1 MLNVELGMRPI
12 IQHSTFNIQHLIM
25 NKRILQLAVPSIIS
39 NITVPLLGLVDV
51 AIVGHIGDAAY
62 IGAIAVGSMLFNVI
76 YWLFGFLRMGTSGM
90 TSQALGRRDLA
101 EVLRLLV
108 RSLSIGVGIGV
119 LFFVLQKWLI
129 GCGLWAMSPEADVVE
144 LARRYCY
151 VCIWGAPAVLGLY
164 GFTGWFIGMQNT
176 RIPMMVS
183 LTQNVVNII
192 ASLLLVFVGG
202 MTVEGVALGTVIAQ
216 WWGFLMACLF
226 YRICYRRLSKYDYRR
241 NLFAAEPLKQFFSLN
256 KDIFLRTLCLVAV
269 NLFFTAAGS
278 RESTIVLAVNTL
290 LMTLF
295 TIFSYFMDGFAYA
308 AEALSGKY
316 YGARNMGAFREVV
329 RSTMG
334 FGAVVAVGFT
344 LLYIVGGENFL
355 SLLTSDKQVIAASGE
370 YFWWAVLIPLSGMSA
385 FVFDGIFVGI
395 TQSKSMLCSTTV
407 ASASF
412 FGLFFGLHPFLGN
425 HALWLAFILYLLLRG
440 IVLFVIYRK
449 KLR

>member
-1 MLNVELGMRPI
+1 
-12 IQHSTFNIQHLIM
+12 M

-62 IGAIAVGSMLFNVI
+62 IGSIAVGSMLFNVI
-76 YWLFGFLRMGTSGM
+76 YWLFGFLRMGPSGM
-90 TSQALGRRDLA
+90 TSQALGRRDFA

-108 RSLSIGVGIGV
+108 RSLGIGVGIGL
-119 LFFVLQKWLI
+119 LFFILQRWII

-164 GFTGWFIGMQNT
+164 GFTGWYIGMQNT
-176 RIPMMVS
+176 RIPMVVS
-183 LTQNVVNII
+183 LSQNVVNIV
-192 ASLLLVFVGG
+192 ASLVLVFVCR

-216 WWGFLMACLF
+216 WWGFLMACVL
-226 YRICYRRLSKYDYRR
+226 YRLYYRRLGKYDYRQH
-241 NLFAAEPLKQFFSLN
+241 LFASEPLKRFFSLN
-256 KDIFLRTLCLVAV
+256 RDIFLRTVCLVAV

-278 RESTIVLAVNTL
+278 RESTLVLAVNTL

-316 YGARNMGAFREVV
+316 YGAGNREAFREVV
-329 RSTMG
+329 KRTMG
-334 FGAVVAVGFT
+334 FGVVVAILFT

-355 SLLTSDKQVIAASGE
+355 SLLTSDSQVVAAAGA
-370 YFWWAVLIPLSGMSA
+370 YQGWAVLIPLAGMSA

-395 TQSKSMLCSTTV
+395 TQSKSMLCSTAV

-412 FGLFFGLHPFLGN
+412 FGMYFALHPLLGN
-425 HALWLAFILYLLLRG
+425 HALWLAFILYLVLRG
-440 IVLFVIYRK
+440 IVLFYIYRR

>member
-1 MLNVELGMRPI
+1 
-12 IQHSTFNIQHLIM
+12 M

-62 IGAIAVGSMLFNVI
+62 IGAIAVGAMLFNVI

-183 LTQNVVNII
+183 LMQNVVNII

-241 NLFAAEPLKQFFSLN
+241 HLFAAEPLKQFFSLN

-329 RSTMG
+329 RRTMG

-440 IVLFVIYRK
+440 IVLFVIYHK

>member
-1 MLNVELGMRPI
+1 
-12 IQHSTFNIQHLIM
+12 M

-90 TSQALGRRDLA
+90 TSQALGRRDFA
-101 EVLRLLV
+101 EVVRLLI
-108 RSLSIGVGIGV
+108 RSLGIGVGIGL
-119 LFFVLQKWLI
+119 LFFILQRWLI
-129 GCGLWAMSPEADVVE
+129 GCGLWAMSPETDVVE

-151 VCIWGAPAVLGLY
+151 VCIWGPPAVLGLY
-164 GFTGWFIGMQNT
+164 GFTGWYIGMQNT
-176 RIPMMVS
+176 RIPMVVS
-183 LTQNVVNII
+183 LSQNVVNIV
-192 ASLLLVFVGG
+192 ASLVLVFVCR

-216 WWGFLMACLF
+216 WWGFLMACVL
-226 YRICYRRLSKYDYRR
+226 YRRYYRRLGKYDYRQH
-241 NLFAAEPLKQFFSLN
+241 LFASEPLKRFFSLN
-256 KDIFLRTLCLVAV
+256 RDIFLRTVCLVAV

-278 RESTIVLAVNTL
+278 RESTLVLAVNTL

-316 YGARNMGAFREVV
+316 YGAGNREAFGV
-329 RSTMG
+329 
-334 FGAVVAVGFT
+334 VVAILFT

-355 SLLTSDKQVIAASGE
+355 SLLTSDRQVVAAAGA
-370 YFWWAVLIPLSGMSA
+370 YLGWAVLIPLAGMSA

-395 TQSKSMLCSTTV
+395 TQSKSMLCSTAI

-412 FGLFFGLHPFLGN
+412 FGMYFALHPLLGN
-425 HALWLAFILYLLLRG
+425 HALWLAFILYLVLRG
-440 IVLFVIYRK
+440 IVLFVIYRR

>member
-1 MLNVELGMRPI
+1 
-12 IQHSTFNIQHLIM
+12 M

-226 YRICYRRLSKYDYRR
+226 YRFHYCRLSKYDYRR
-241 NLFAAEPLKQFFSLN
+241 HLFAAEPLKQFFSLN

-329 RSTMG
+329 RRTMG

-395 TQSKSMLCSTTV
+395 TRSKSMLCSTAV

-412 FGLFFGLHPFLGN
+412 FVLFFGLHPFLGN

>member
-1 MLNVELGMRPI
+1 
-12 IQHSTFNIQHLIM
+12 M

-226 YRICYRRLSKYDYRR
+226 YRICYRRLSKYDYCRH
-241 NLFAAEPLKQFFSLN
+241 LFAAEPLKQFFSLN

-329 RSTMG
+329 RRTMG

-355 SLLTSDKQVIAASGE
+355 SLLTSDKQVITASGE

-395 TQSKSMLCSTTV
+395 TQSKSMLCSTAV

-440 IVLFVIYRK
+440 IVLLVIYRK
-449 KLR
+449 KLQ

>member
-1 MLNVELGMRPI
+1 
-12 IQHSTFNIQHLIM
+12 M

-144 LARRYCY
+144 LAQRYCY

-241 NLFAAEPLKQFFSLN
+241 HLFAAEPLKQFFSLN
-256 KDIFLRTLCLVAV
+256 KDIFLRTLWLVAV

-329 RSTMG
+329 RRTMG

-395 TQSKSMLCSTTV
+395 TRSKSMLCSTAV

-412 FGLFFGLHPFLGN
+412 FVLFFGLHPFLGN

>member
-1 MLNVELGMRPI
+1 
-12 IQHSTFNIQHLIM
+12 M

-62 IGAIAVGSMLFNVI
+62 IGAIAVGSMLFNVV

-101 EVLRLLV
+101 EVMRLLV
-108 RSLSIGVGIGV
+108 RSLCIGVGIGL

-129 GCGLWAMSPEADVVE
+129 GGGLWAMSPEADVVE

-164 GFTGWFIGMQNT
+164 GFTGWYIGMQNT

-192 ASLLLVFVGG
+192 ASLLLVFVGK

-216 WWGFLMACLF
+216 WWGFLMACLLF
-226 YRICYRRLSKYDYRR
+226 RLHYRRLGKYDFRQH
-241 NLFAAEPLKQFFSLN
+241 LFAADPLKRFFSLN
-256 KDIFLRTLCLVAV
+256 RDIFLRTVCLVAV

-278 RESTIVLAVNTL
+278 RESTLVLAVNTL

-316 YGARNMGAFREVV
+316 YGAKNMVAFREVV
-329 RSTMG
+329 RRTMG
-334 FGAVVAVGFT
+334 FGLAVAAGFT
-344 LLYIVGGENFL
+344 LLYMIGGENFL
-355 SLLTSDKQVIAASGE
+355 ALLTDDERVITAAGD
-370 YFWWAVLIPLSGMSA
+370 YFWWAVLIPLAGMAA

-395 TQSKSMLCSTTV
+395 TQSKSMLCSTAI

-412 FGLFFGLHPFLGN
+412 FALFFILHPLMAN
-425 HALWLAFILYLLLRG
+425 HALWLAFIIYLILRG
-440 IVLFVIYRK
+440 IVLYVIYKIKCRNIGYYS
-449 KLR
+449 

>member
-1 MLNVELGMRPI
+1 MLLILR
-12 IQHSTFNIQHLIM
+12 SKLRNIERV

-62 IGAIAVGSMLFNVI
+62 IGAIAVGSMLFNVV

-101 EVLRLLV
+101 EVMRLLV
-108 RSLSIGVGIGV
+108 RSLGIGVGIGM

-129 GCGLWAMSPEADVVE
+129 GGGLWAMSPEADVVE

-192 ASLLLVFVGG
+192 ASLLLVFVGK

-216 WWGFLMACLF
+216 WWGFLMACLLF
-226 YRICYRRLSKYDYRR
+226 RLHYRRLGKYDFRQH
-241 NLFAAEPLKQFFSLN
+241 LFAAEPLKRFFSLN
-256 KDIFLRTLCLVAV
+256 RDIFLRTVCLVAV

-278 RESTIVLAVNTL
+278 RESTLVLAVNTL

-316 YGARNMGAFREVV
+316 YGAKNMTAFREVV
-329 RSTMG
+329 RRTMG
-334 FGAVVAVGFT
+334 FGLVVAAGFT
-344 LLYIVGGENFL
+344 LLYMIGGENFL
-355 SLLTSDKQVIAASGE
+355 ALLTDDERVITAAGD
-370 YFWWAVLIPLSGMSA
+370 YFWWAVLIPLAGMAA

-395 TQSKSMLCSTTV
+395 TQSKSMLCSTAV

-412 FGLFFGLHPFLGN
+412 FGMYFALHPLLSN
-425 HALWLAFILYLLLRG
+425 HALWLAFILYLVLRG
-440 IVLFVIYRK
+440 IVLFVIYRR

>member
-1 MLNVELGMRPI
+1 
-12 IQHSTFNIQHLIM
+12 M

-129 GCGLWAMSPEADVVE
+129 GCGLWEMSPETDVVE

-183 LTQNVVNII
+183 LTQNMVNIV
-192 ASLLLVFVGG
+192 ASLLLVFVCG

-226 YRICYRRLSKYDYRR
+226 YRFHYRRLSKYDYRR
-241 NLFAAEPLKQFFSLN
+241 HLFAAEPLKQFFSLN

-329 RSTMG
+329 RKTMG

-355 SLLTSDKQVIAASGE
+355 SLLTNDKQVIAASGE

-395 TQSKSMLCSTTV
+395 TQSKSMLCSTGV

-412 FGLFFGLHPFLGN
+412 FGLFFGLHPFWGN

>member
-1 MLNVELGMRPI
+1 
-12 IQHSTFNIQHLIM
+12 M
-25 NKRILQLAVPSIIS
+25 NSRILQLAVPSIIS

-108 RSLSIGVGIGV
+108 RSLSIGVGIGL
-119 LFFVLQKWLI
+119 LFFILQKWII

-183 LTQNVVNII
+183 LTQNVVNIV
-192 ASLLLVFVGG
+192 ASLLLVFVCG

-241 NLFAAEPLKQFFSLN
+241 HLFAAEPLKQFFSLN

-329 RSTMG
+329 RRTMG
-334 FGAVVAVGFT
+334 FGAVVAVVFT

-395 TQSKSMLCSTTV
+395 TRSKSMLCSTAV
-407 ASASF
+407 ASVSF
-412 FGLFFGLHPFLGN
+412 FCLFFGLHPFLGN

>member
-1 MLNVELGMRPI
+1 MKKV
-12 IQHSTFNIQHLIM
+12 

-90 TSQALGRRDLA
+90 TSQALGRRDFA
-101 EVLRLLV
+101 EVVRLLI
-108 RSLSIGVGIGV
+108 RSLGIGVGIGL
-119 LFFVLQKWLI
+119 LFFILQRWLI

-164 GFTGWFIGMQNT
+164 GFTGWYIGMQNT
-176 RIPMMVS
+176 RIPMVVS
-183 LTQNVVNII
+183 LSQNVVNIV
-192 ASLLLVFVGG
+192 ASLVLVFVCR

-216 WWGFLMACLF
+216 WWGFLMACVL
-226 YRICYRRLSKYDYRR
+226 YRLYYRRLGKYDYRQH
-241 NLFAAEPLKQFFSLN
+241 LFASEPLKRFFSLN
-256 KDIFLRTLCLVAV
+256 RDIFLRTVCLVAV

-278 RESTIVLAVNTL
+278 RESTLVLAVNTL

-316 YGARNMGAFREVV
+316 YGAGNREAFREVV
-329 RSTMG
+329 KDRKS
-334 FGAVVAVGFT
+334 VV
-344 LLYIVGGENFL
+344 
-355 SLLTSDKQVIAASGE
+355 
-370 YFWWAVLIPLSGMSA
+370 
-385 FVFDGIFVGI
+385 
-395 TQSKSMLCSTTV
+395 
-407 ASASF
+407 
-412 FGLFFGLHPFLGN
+412 
-425 HALWLAFILYLLLRG
+425 
-440 IVLFVIYRK
+440 
-449 KLR
+449 

>member
-1 MLNVELGMRPI
+1 
-12 IQHSTFNIQHLIM
+12 M
-25 NKRILQLAVPSIIS
+25 NSRILQLAVPSIIS

-108 RSLSIGVGIGV
+108 RSLSIGVGIGL
-119 LFFVLQKWLI
+119 LFFVLQKWII

-183 LTQNVVNII
+183 LTQNVVNIV
-192 ASLLLVFVGG
+192 ASLLLVFVCG

-241 NLFAAEPLKQFFSLN
+241 HLFAAEPLKQFFSLN

-329 RSTMG
+329 RRTMG
-334 FGAVVAVGFT
+334 FGTVVAVGFT

-395 TQSKSMLCSTTV
+395 TQSKSMLCSSTV

>member
-1 MLNVELGMRPI
+1 
-12 IQHSTFNIQHLIM
+12 
-25 NKRILQLAVPSIIS
+25 
-39 NITVPLLGLVDV
+39 
-51 AIVGHIGDAAY
+51 
-62 IGAIAVGSMLFNVI
+62 
-76 YWLFGFLRMGTSGM
+76 MGTSGM

-183 LTQNVVNII
+183 LMQNVVNII

-241 NLFAAEPLKQFFSLN
+241 HLFAAEPLKQFFSLN

-329 RSTMG
+329 RRTMG

-355 SLLTSDKQVIAASGE
+355 SLLTSDKQVITASGE

-395 TQSKSMLCSTTV
+395 TQSKSMLCSTAV

-425 HALWLAFILYLLLRG
+425 HTLWLAFILYLLLRG
-440 IVLFVIYRK
+440 IVLFVIYHK

>member
-1 MLNVELGMRPI
+1 
-12 IQHSTFNIQHLIM
+12 M

-226 YRICYRRLSKYDYRR
+226 YRFHYRRLSKYDYRR
-241 NLFAAEPLKQFFSLN
+241 HLFAAEPLKQFFSLN

-316 YGARNMGAFREVV
+316 YGARNMGAFCEVV
-329 RSTMG
+329 RRTMG
-334 FGAVVAVGFT
+334 FGTVVAVGFT

-395 TQSKSMLCSTTV
+395 TRSKSMLCSTAV

-412 FGLFFGLHPFLGN
+412 FVLFFGLHPFLGN

>member
-1 MLNVELGMRPI
+1 
-12 IQHSTFNIQHLIM
+12 M

-108 RSLSIGVGIGV
+108 RSQSIGVGIGV

-216 WWGFLMACLF
+216 WWGFLIACLF

-241 NLFAAEPLKQFFSLN
+241 HLFAAEPLKQFFSLN

-329 RSTMG
+329 RRTMG

>member
-1 MLNVELGMRPI
+1 
-12 IQHSTFNIQHLIM
+12 M

-129 GCGLWAMSPEADVVE
+129 GCGLWAMSPETDVVE

-192 ASLLLVFVGG
+192 ASLLLVFVCG

-226 YRICYRRLSKYDYRR
+226 YRLHYRRLSRYDYRR
-241 NLFAAEPLKQFFSLN
+241 HLFAAEPLKQFFSLN

-329 RSTMG
+329 RRTMG
-334 FGAVVAVGFT
+334 FGAVVAVVFT
-344 LLYIVGGENFL
+344 LLYILGGENFL

-395 TQSKSMLCSTTV
+395 TQSKSMLCSSTV

-440 IVLFVIYRK
+440 IVLFVIYRR
-449 KLR
+449 KLW

>member
-1 MLNVELGMRPI
+1 
-12 IQHSTFNIQHLIM
+12 M

-62 IGAIAVGSMLFNVI
+62 IGAIAVGSMLFNVV

-101 EVLRLLV
+101 EVMRLLI
-108 RSLSIGVGIGV
+108 RSLGIGVGIGL
-119 LFFVLQKWLI
+119 LFFILQKWLI

-192 ASLLLVFVGG
+192 ASLLLVFVGK

-216 WWGFLMACLF
+216 WWGFLMACLLF
-226 YRICYRRLSKYDYRR
+226 RLHYRRLGKYEFRQH
-241 NLFAAEPLKQFFSLN
+241 LFAAEPLKRFFSLN
-256 KDIFLRTLCLVAV
+256 RDIFLRTVCLVAV

-278 RESTIVLAVNTL
+278 RESTLVLAVNTL

-316 YGARNMGAFREVV
+316 YGAKNMMAFREVV
-329 RSTMG
+329 RRTMG
-334 FGAVVAVGFT
+334 FGLVVAILFT

-355 SLLTSDKQVIAASGE
+355 SLLTSDRLVVTAAGA
-370 YFWWAVLIPLSGMSA
+370 YLGWAVLIPLAGMSA

-395 TQSKSMLCSTTV
+395 TQSKSMLCSTAV

-412 FGLFFGLHPFLGN
+412 FGMYFALHPLLSN
-425 HALWLAFILYLLLRG
+425 HALWLAFILYLVLRG
-440 IVLFVIYRK
+440 IVLFVIYRR

>member
-1 MLNVELGMRPI
+1 
-12 IQHSTFNIQHLIM
+12 M

-226 YRICYRRLSKYDYRR
+226 YRLHYRRLSRYDYRR
-241 NLFAAEPLKQFFSLN
+241 HLFAAEPLKQFFSLN

-329 RSTMG
+329 RRTMG
-334 FGAVVAVGFT
+334 FGAVVAVVFT
-344 LLYIVGGENFL
+344 LLYILGGENFL

-395 TQSKSMLCSTTV
+395 TQSKSMLCSSTV

-440 IVLFVIYRK
+440 IVLFVIYRR
-449 KLR
+449 KLW

>member
-1 MLNVELGMRPI
+1 
-12 IQHSTFNIQHLIM
+12 M

-183 LTQNVVNII
+183 LMQNVVNII

-241 NLFAAEPLKQFFSLN
+241 HLFAAEPLKQFFSLN

-329 RSTMG
+329 RRTMG

-440 IVLFVIYRK
+440 IVLFVIYHK

>member
-1 MLNVELGMRPI
+1 
-12 IQHSTFNIQHLIM
+12 M

-108 RSLSIGVGIGV
+108 RSLCIGVGIGM

-241 NLFAAEPLKQFFSLN
+241 HLFAAEPLKQFFSLN

-329 RSTMG
+329 RRTMG

-355 SLLTSDKQVIAASGE
+355 SLLTNDKQVIAASGE

-395 TQSKSMLCSTTV
+395 TRSKSMLCSTAV

-412 FGLFFGLHPFLGN
+412 FVLFFGLHPFLGN

>member
-1 MLNVELGMRPI
+1 
-12 IQHSTFNIQHLIM
+12 M

-108 RSLSIGVGIGV
+108 RSLSIGVGIGL
-119 LFFVLQKWLI
+119 LFFVLQKWII

-144 LARRYCY
+144 LARRYSY

-183 LTQNVVNII
+183 LTQNVVNIV
-192 ASLLLVFVGG
+192 ASLLLVFGCG

-226 YRICYRRLSKYDYRR
+226 YRICYRRLGKYDYRR
-241 NLFAAEPLKQFFSLN
+241 HLFAAEPLKQFFSLN

-329 RSTMG
+329 RRTMG

-370 YFWWAVLIPLSGMSA
+370 
-385 FVFDGIFVGI
+385 
-395 TQSKSMLCSTTV
+395 
-407 ASASF
+407 
-412 FGLFFGLHPFLGN
+412 
-425 HALWLAFILYLLLRG
+425 
-440 IVLFVIYRK
+440 
-449 KLR
+449 

>member
-1 MLNVELGMRPI
+1 
-12 IQHSTFNIQHLIM
+12 M

-51 AIVGHIGDAAY
+51 AIVGHIGDASY

-90 TSQALGRRDLA
+90 TSQALGRRDFA
-101 EVLRLLV
+101 EVMRLLV
-108 RSLSIGVGIGV
+108 RSLSIGVGIG
-119 LFFVLQKWLI
+119 LIFFVLQRWII
-129 GCGLWAMSPEADVVE
+129 GCGLWAMSPEAEVVE

-164 GFTGWFIGMQNT
+164 GFTGWYIGMQNT
-176 RIPMMVS
+176 RIPMVVS
-183 LTQNVVNII
+183 ISQNVVNII
-192 ASLLLVFVGG
+192 ASLLLVFVCHL
-202 MTVEGVALGTVIAQ
+202 TVEGVALGTVIAQ
-216 WWGFLMACLF
+216 WWGFLMAVVLHRV
-226 YRICYRRLSKYDYRR
+226 YYHRLDKYDYRR
-241 NLFAAEPLKQFFSLN
+241 HLFAIEPLKRFFSLN
-256 KDIFLRTLCLVAV
+256 RDIFLRTLCLVAV

-278 RESTIVLAVNTL
+278 RENTLVLAVNTL

-316 YGARNMGAFREVV
+316 YGAGNRVAFREVV
-329 RSTMG
+329 RRSMG
-334 FGAVVAVGFT
+334 FGVVVAIGFT
-344 LLYIVGGENFL
+344 LLYIIGGANFL
-355 SLLTSDKQVIAASGE
+355 GLLTSDERVVAASGE
-370 YFWWAVLIPLSGMSA
+370 YLGWAVLIPLAGMSA
-385 FVFDGIFVGI
+385 FVFDGIFIGI
-395 TQSKSMLCSTTV
+395 TQSKSMLCSTAI

-412 FGLFFGLHPFLGN
+412 FGMYFGLHPLLGN
-425 HALWLAFILYLLLRG
+425 HALWLAFILYLVLRG

>member
-1 MLNVELGMRPI
+1 MPN
-12 IQHSTFNIQHLIM
+12 STFNIQHLIM

-108 RSLSIGVGIGV
+108 RSLSIGVGIGL
-119 LFFVLQKWLI
+119 LFFVLQNWII

-241 NLFAAEPLKQFFSLN
+241 HLFAAEPLKQFFSLN

-329 RSTMG
+329 RRTMG
-334 FGAVVAVGFT
+334 LGTVVAVGFT

-355 SLLTSDKQVIAASGE
+355 SLLTSDKQVIAASDE

-395 TQSKSMLCSTTV
+395 TQSKSMLCSSTV